1 VRITIDFERVP
12 LRAVYRSE
20 LYVERVSDP
29 MTAAAQAGAMLQ
41 LGESSNV
48 RILSVSVERTV
59 HTPRPICR
67 KENADAE

>member
-1 VRITIDFERVP
+1 MRVRLDFERVP

-41 LGESSNV
+41 LSEASNV

-59 HTPRPICR
+59 HTPRPIQR
-67 KENADAE
+67 DGEAQRG